1 MIKLERTS
9 VMNLDNAI
17 RGMRNPMNSWAKSD
31 SEYKTPCTALG
42 PEEEPHW
49 CNLCGYDQCG
59 IPAEPIFVIG
69 ENDMKLAKTLINGG
83 SDDRKFLR
91 QIFVSV
97 DITAPLYWWKEADT
111 YKVATTANSCST
123 MHKIHAKEFT
133 PADFSHENLTPRSMQ
148 VLNATIEELNFWR
161 DIFNNGGAAE
171 DLFGSP
177 VIYEPNDKTAWLQ
190 MIELL
195 PTSYNQMR
203 TWTGNYENLLNM
215 YYARRNHKLQEW
227 KDMCDWILTLPYT
240 REFFLKEET

>member
-17 RGMRNPMNSWAKSD
+17 RGMRNPMNSWDKSD
-31 SEYKTPCTALG
+31 SEYCVCKENLFNR
-42 PEEEPHW
+42 
-49 CNLCGYDQCG
+49 NLCWFQNNCPSVGT
-59 IPAEPIFVIG
+59 AHVFHIG
-69 ENDMKLAKTLINGG
+69 PNDMKLAKNLIAGG

-133 PADFSHENLTPRSMQ
+133 KADFSCENLVPRSMA
-148 VLNATIEELNFWR
+148 VLESTIEELNFWR

-171 DLFGSP
+171 DMFGSP
-177 VIYEPNDKTAWLQ
+177 VIYEPKNKIAWLQ

-203 TWTGNYENLLNM
+203 TWTGNYENLMNM
-215 YYARRNHKLQEW
+215 YHSRKNHKLDEW
-227 KDMCDWILTLPYT
+227 KIFCDWILTLPYT
-240 REFFLKEET
+240 REWFLKEEK